1 MTAYDPTIWVNNQ
14 APPLSAANLN
24 KLTDE
29 LKAQASDLY
38 ISHTL
43 GTAATWTDGAA
54 PALTEAATFN
64 EMERVC
70 KAVADATGFSYTPT
84 AWENGWIPG
93 RNATRFN
100 HLEIQAAANRG
111 AIDAQPETAT
121 WYGVPFKG
129 DSLWNTTLNGQSV
142 SFRFRAEQSSQA
154 EQLIWYNENND
165 PGGYWAGDG
174 GDVLVQLRTDDGTF
188 NHYPAATVL
197 GSYLI
202 SSPLSTSQFPL
213 NSFSPA
219 ASLTA
224 GTLYHIVFSNP
235 SASPSSNYTSVNA
248 MWGAH
253 TSPALPTIPD
263 TDLAVLLGNA
273 AGSGG
278 WSVRQDFC
286 PIYNLYYSNGIVQG
300 MGYME
305 CWVGTPAIQP
315 IGGSAGT
322 NRVRQTMTPSG
333 VKVVTGG
340 GIRVR
345 RITGSSPLVVSLRN
359 SAGGLV
365 ESVSIDSSSIST
377 SYGYVPFSFST
388 QHTLTAGSLYWLE
401 FSATAGT
408 TYQVTAIRQGSG
420 YGLSSQTYFVDGVA
434 QYWSGSNWATW
445 IDSWG
450 GTANGAEADLQF
462 YLEVT

>member
-1 MTAYDPTIWVNNQ
+1 MAAYDPTVWVNNQ
-14 APPLSAANLN
+14 APPLSAENLN

-29 LKAQASDLY
+29 LKLQASELY
-38 ISHTL
+38 ISHAL
-43 GTAATWTDGAA
+43 GTAATWTDDAA
-54 PALTEAATFN
+54 PALTDAGTLN

-70 KAVADATGFSYTPT
+70 KAVADATGFTYTPT
-84 AWENGWIPG
+84 SWENGWIPG

-100 HLEIQAAANRG
+100 HLELQAAANRG
-111 AIDAQPETAT
+111 AIDAQPETAA

-154 EQLIWYNENND
+154 QQLSWYNENND

-174 GDVLVQLRTDDGTF
+174 GDVLVQLRTDDGTS

-219 ASLTA
+219 PGLTA

-286 PIYNLYYSNGIVQG
+286 PIYNLFYANGVVQG

-305 CWVGTPAIQP
+305 VWVNAPQTI
-315 IGGSAGT
+315 SGT
-322 NRVRQTMTPSG
+322 NRVRQTMSVSG
-333 VKVVTGG
+333 VSRTVTGG
-340 GIRVR
+340 QIRAR
-345 RITGSSPLVVSLRN
+345 RSSGSASPLVVSLRDG
-359 SAGGLV
+359 SDTLIEAV
-365 ESVSIDSSSIST
+365 SVAAAVIST
-377 SYGYVPFSFST
+377 SYAWIPFSF
-388 QHTLTAGSLYWLE
+388 TLPRTLAVGNSYRLE
-401 FSATAGT
+401 LTSASDTI
-408 TYQVTAIRQGSG
+408 YQAYALRQGSD
-420 YGLSSQTYFVDGVA
+420 YGLSPQTYFADGRA
-434 QYWSGSNWATW
+434 ELNTGGGWTGWS
-445 IDSWG
+445 DPWG
-450 GTANGAEADLQF
+450 GTNRSDGDLQF
-462 YLEVT
+462 YLEVV